1 MISINKDILYDMLDT
16 SCSFL
21 EQEYE
26 YINKLNVF
34 PVPDGDTGSNMMTTL
49 KGALDENRDYQQR
62 SLYEFTKK
70 FSRSLLMNAHGNS
83 GVILSQILK
92 GFFEPIKEST
102 KEIDINLLID
112 SFILAKDVSYK
123 VVDKPKEGTIL
134 TVIRLIAEEL
144 DKKRTEYTSIE
155 QVFTDVITIGTEAVN
170 KTPEMLDVLK
180 KAKVVDSGAY
190 GLMIIFKGM
199 YDAITTKVDKKQ
211 ARKYKKN
218 EENKESNAKYDQ
230 FGINSEFVTNN
241 EEGFGYCC
249 EFILEIG
256 AILEEDEETKKIQ
269 FNPTTLLDE
278 LNKIGN
284 SIVFVYDD
292 IFAKIHI
299 HSLTPY
305 KVLEIGQKFGEF
317 HKIKIDNM
325 TLQRNKNKGI
335 NTLKQTQDKQQKN
348 TLSDETVL
356 LATVPNAKIGEL
368 FKNNF
373 NVINTIDRLN
383 NQNPSVK
390 DFINLINQA
399 NSKKNILVIDNPD
412 CLLAAN
418 QAAMDVKEKNIEV
431 SIINCSD
438 IIQSIFAILNFNK
451 YGNYQAIVKQM
462 NKAIKKVI
470 SNKIT
475 IAAKNI
481 ISSKHLKISK
491 GQYILVFDK
500 KIINS
505 NNNLL
510 DICKQ
515 SIDLVIKKKKHNWND
530 SLYII
535 ASNAISE
542 EIKGQINEY
551 VNHLGYEIEIIDGGE
566 NKYLL
571 YVGA

>member
-1 MISINKDILYDMLDT
+1 MTSINKDILYDMLD
-16 SCSFL
+16 SACLFL

-34 PVPDGDTGSNMMTTL
+34 PVPDGDTGSNMMSTL
-49 KGALDENRDYQQR
+49 KDALEENTDYQQR

-92 GFFEPIKEST
+92 GFFEPIKETT
-102 KEIDINLLID
+102 KEIDISLLID
-112 SFILAKDVSYK
+112 AFILAKDVSYK

-144 DKKRTEYTSIE
+144 DKKRNEYTSIE
-155 QVFTDVITIGTEAVN
+155 QVFTDVITVGDEAVKN
-170 KTPEMLDVLK
+170 TPEMLDVLK
-180 KAKVVDSGAY
+180 KARVVDSGAY

-199 YDAITTKVDKKQ
+199 YDAITTNVDKKQ
-211 ARKYKKN
+211 AKKYKK
-218 EENKESNAKYDQ
+218 EEILKQENNATYDK
-230 FGINSEFVTNN
+230 FGINSEFITNS

-256 AILEEDEETKKIQ
+256 AILEEDVETKKVQ
-269 FNPTTLLDE
+269 FDPSILLNE

-284 SIVFVYDD
+284 SVVFVYDD
-292 IFAKIHI
+292 IFAKVHI

-335 NTLKQTQDKQQKN
+335 NTLKQSQEKEAN
-348 TLSDETVL
+348 ALSNETAI
-356 LATVPNAKIGEL
+356 LATVPNEKIGEL

-373 NVINTIDRLN
+373 NVVNIIDRAN

-399 NSKKNILVIDNPD
+399 KTKKAILIIDNPD

-418 QAAMDVKEKNIEV
+418 QAVSDAKENKVDVA
-431 SIINCSD
+431 IINCAD

-451 YGNYQAIVKQM
+451 YADYLTIVKRM
-462 NKAIKKVI
+462 NKAVKKVV
-470 SNKIT
+470 SNKVT
-475 IAAKNI
+475 KAAKDI
-481 ISSKHLKISK
+481 ISPKHLKINK
-491 GQYILVFDK
+491 GQYILVFERE
-500 KIINS
+500 IIDCKDD
-505 NNNLL
+505 LL
-510 DICKQ
+510 DICKR
-515 SIDLVIKKKKHNWND
+515 SIDLIIKKKKHSWND

-535 ASNAISE
+535 ANNEVSDENKA
-542 EIKGQINEY
+542 KINEY
-551 VNHLGYEIEIIDGGE
+551 VNHLGYEVEIINGGE
-566 NKYLL
+566 DKYLL
-571 YVGA
+571 YIGA